1 MHESRTFAGLFNA
14 ILRPR
19 TSLRA
24 ACSILFVAMVAA
36 LFYASAK
43 PAGLPLIAPPLDK
56 LVHFGYYAV
65 LTMLLIVAAGG
76 RGVLIAA
83 LVVIGVGAADELFQ
97 STVPQRTAD
106 WLDFAADIVG
116 ALVAAA
122 AFVWLARRARYLSAA
137 S

>member
-1 MHESRTFAGLFNA
+1 
-14 ILRPR
+14 
-19 TSLRA
+19 
-24 ACSILFVAMVAA
+24 MVAF

-43 PAGLPLIAPPLDK
+43 PAGLPFISPPWDK

-65 LTMLLIVAAGG
+65 LTILLIVAAGG

-122 AFVWLARRARYLSAA
+122 VFVWMARRAGYLSAD